1 MEQLSGLDTLF
12 TLNETRNTPMHI
24 GALMLYE
31 PCNGTRQPLR
41 YEQVCQI
48 FEDNLRK
55 SPSFRR
61 KLLPV
66 PYMMDRPYW
75 SDDRRFDLERH
86 IEARDASGL
95 RSPQDLWRLVGE
107 LHGRGLDMKRPL
119 WHATFIENL
128 GDIEG
133 YPEGTTGLYIKV
145 HHAAIDGMSGA
156 AILAAIHNLTDESGP
171 DAGQQEAWRAK
182 RVAPSWW
189 LAYKANSTRWIR
201 NWRSA
206 ALAREVTRSV
216 IRLRQHIGGANRD
229 RPHSQWTSSPFNA
242 RVGAGRN
249 IAVLSLPFIE
259 LRAVKRSLQRTT
271 INHVAL
277 AIVGGALR
285 RYLLEQDALPPVSLS
300 TGMPIDVRDPKAKG
314 GGNVLSATITTL
326 RTDLENPMERL
337 GAVRDAAIEARE
349 NAEVLGES
357 TLLEMSSA
365 LSPRVSQTL
374 LRILSA
380 VGSLP
385 WDKPMPINTVVSNVP
400 GSPLDLYLGGARM
413 RDMHAFGLLLDG
425 VGLFHTATS
434 YTDRFS
440 ITALGCPASL
450 PDSGLYQDCLEQS
463 WQELREA
470 ARTQSSTHRLVDPG

>member
-1 MEQLSGLDTLF
+1 MGQTYA
-12 TLNETRNTPMHI
+12 H
-24 GALMLYE
+24 
-31 PCNGTRQPLR
+31 Q
-41 YEQVCQI
+41 
-48 FEDNLRK
+48 
-55 SPSFRR
+55 
-61 KLLPV
+61 
-66 PYMMDRPYW
+66 
-75 SDDRRFDLERH
+75 
-86 IEARDASGL
+86 
-95 RSPQDLWRLVGE
+95 
-107 LHGRGLDMKRPL
+107 HG
-119 WHATFIENL
+119 
-128 GDIEG
+128 
-133 YPEGTTGLYIKV
+133 
-145 HHAAIDGMSGA
+145 
-156 AILAAIHNLTDESGP
+156 
-171 DAGQQEAWRAK
+171 GQQRG
-182 RVAPSWW
+182 
-189 LAYKANSTRWIR
+189 N
-201 NWRSA
+201 
-206 ALAREVTRSV
+206 
-216 IRLRQHIGGANRD
+216 
-229 RPHSQWTSSPFNA
+229 
-242 RVGAGRN
+242 
-249 IAVLSLPFIE
+249 
-259 LRAVKRSLQRTT
+259 
-271 INHVAL
+271 
-277 AIVGGALR
+277 
-285 RYLLEQDALPPVSLS
+285 
-300 TGMPIDVRDPKAKG
+300 

-337 GAVRDAAIEARE
+337 RAVRDAAIEARE

-463 WQELREA
+463 WQDLREA